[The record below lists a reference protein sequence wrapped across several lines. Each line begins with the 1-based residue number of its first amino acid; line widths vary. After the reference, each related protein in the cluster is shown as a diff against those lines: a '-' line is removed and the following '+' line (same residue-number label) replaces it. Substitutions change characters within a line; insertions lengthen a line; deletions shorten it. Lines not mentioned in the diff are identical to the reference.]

1 MARELGAT
9 IFSAFGAGALFLAVV
24 GVYGVKACTVAQ
36 RTREIGIRKV
46 LGATSGYLHD
56 ELAGRHAGEPQP

>member
-24 GVYGVKACTVAQ
+24 GV
-36 RTREIGIRKV
+36 
-46 LGATSGYLHD
+46 
-56 ELAGRHAGEPQP
+56 